1 VAVNSILATPATG
14 RLERFRLLCQQQES
28 EKGKQELEKL
38 QEETEEDKLLKDD
51 NSIEIVFKKKKSC

>member
-51 NSIEIVFKKKKSC
+51 NSMEIV